1 MGELA
6 FWSQFSVKVSGKF
19 IRNLGFLSNSEAP
32 IHAARSLHYEK
43 LAFMRA
49 PIAFSFMPFYSVII
63 PVFNRAD
70 LVSATL
76 DSVMAQSCADWEII
90 VIDDGSTDGTLDVLQ
105 SYRAR
110 LGERMQVLQQKHAGP
125 GAARNQ
131 GIAAATG
138 TYLAFLDSDDLWF
151 PWTLEFY
158 QMTLQA
164 HDSPSFLVGEP
175 LVFRNLSDWE
185 NAQDQN
191 YDRVAQTARVDRFD
205 DYLCADLPTDWLSVS
220 SFVVRRDATRGK
232 AFCARP
238 INGEDID
245 FTLQMGI
252 EPGFVNVQSPPT
264 FGYRQHAGGITSNYG
279 RTVKGMELLVN
290 SERTG
295 RYPGGRKRQHERLTT
310 LSRHLRPAMLEF
322 LDQGYRRRAWRA
334 FARTLLWHI
343 RLGRVR
349 FLIGF
354 LLRSLQ
360 IPRQNRPI
368 HKRK

>member
-1 MGELA
+1 
-6 FWSQFSVKVSGKF
+6 
-19 IRNLGFLSNSEAP
+19 
-32 IHAARSLHYEK
+32 
-43 LAFMRA
+43 
-49 PIAFSFMPFYSVII
+49 MPFYSVII

-76 DSVMAQSCADWEII
+76 DSVMAQSFADWEIL

-105 SYRAR
+105 SYRAQ

-158 QMTLQA
+158 QMTLEA
-164 HDSPSFLVGEP
+164 HDFPAFLAGEP
-175 LVFRNLSDWE
+175 LVFRHLSQWKNRRIQSCDE
-185 NAQDQN
+185 I
-191 YDRVAQTARVDRFD
+191 RKTARVERFN

-220 SFVVRRDATRGK
+220 SFVVRRDTLRGK

-279 RTVKGMELLVN
+279 RTVQGMELLVN
-290 SERTG
+290 SERMG
-295 RYPGGRKRQHERLTT
+295 LYPGGRKRQRERLTM
-310 LSRHLRPAMLEF
+310 LSRHLRPAILEF
-322 LDQGYRRRAWRA
+322 LNQGYRRRAWRT
-334 FARTLLWHI
+334 FARTLPWHI

-349 FLIGF
+349 FLLGF
-354 LLRSLQ
+354 MLRSLQ
-360 IPRQNRPI
+360 IQRKHRRS
-368 HKRK
+368 HKGK